1 MWSCLCACERVDA
14 SSLGIADPLGELRL
28 PAVSPG
34 SSRAAMH
41 LSRLD
46 VRNLR
51 CISECVLDPSAQL
64 NVIWGANASGKTSLL
79 EAVHVLGSARSFR
92 TSNTAQLIRRGT
104 GEFSVFAQLRGAE
117 GGMLPLGIAREP
129 RATSVRIGG
138 RCVKQTSELA
148 AHLPLLLI
156 NQDSHQI
163 LSDGP
168 QQRRRLLDWGV
179 FHGEPRFLLVWQH
192 YQRALK
198 QRNETLR
205 QGERWAHVTSWD
217 REIERCAEQI
227 HEYRSHYMERL
238 QLELRAQAAAL
249 LRCDSVDIEYHPGW
263 PAEEVFAEVLAR
275 SRERDRALGYT
286 SLGPHRADLALK
298 VDGLDA
304 EQSISNG
311 EQKLLLCG
319 LRLAQIALLREL
331 TDKQTIILI
340 DDLPAELDAEN
351 RKRLLQA
358 LLALGGQVFVTTTE
372 LSLLDVDLPYPTKL
386 FHLENGAV
394 TECETP

>member
-1 MWSCLCACERVDA
+1 
-14 SSLGIADPLGELRL
+14 
-28 PAVSPG
+28 
-34 SSRAAMH
+34 MH

-51 CISECVLDPSAQL
+51 CISECVLEPSAQL

-92 TSNTAQLIRRGT
+92 TSNTAQLIRRST

-117 GGMLPLGIAREP
+117 GGILPLGIARGD

-138 RCVKQTSELA
+138 RSVKQTSELA
-148 AHLPLLLI
+148 AYLPLLLI

-179 FHGEPRFLLVWQH
+179 FHGEPRFLPVWQH

-198 QRNETLR
+198 QRNEALR
-205 QGERWAHVTSWD
+205 QGERWASVTSWD
-217 REIERCAEQI
+217 HELERCAEQI
-227 HEYRSHYMERL
+227 HRHRSDYVARL
-238 QLELRAQAAAL
+238 LPVLRSQAAVL
-249 LRCDSVDIEYHPGW
+249 LRRDSVNAEYLPGW
-263 PAEEVFAEVLAR
+263 PAEEVFADVLTR

-286 SLGPHRADLALK
+286 STGPHRADLSLK
-298 VDGLDA
+298 VDGLAA
-304 EQSISNG
+304 EQSVSNG

-319 LRLAQIALLREL
+319 LRLAQIALLREIA
-331 TDKQTIILI
+331 DKQTIILI

-372 LSLLDVDLPYPTKL
+372 LGLLDIDQPYPTKL
-386 FHLENGAV
+386 FHIENGAV
-394 TECETP
+394 TECAMP